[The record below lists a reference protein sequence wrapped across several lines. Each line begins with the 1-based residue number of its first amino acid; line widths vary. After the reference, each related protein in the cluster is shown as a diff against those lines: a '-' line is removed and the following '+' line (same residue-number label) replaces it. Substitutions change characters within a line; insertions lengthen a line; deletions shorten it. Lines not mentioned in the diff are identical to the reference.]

1 MTLFLL
7 LTSILF
13 ASNNAEFIKLS
24 HEQIAEGYRW
34 VEVGKSVP
42 SGTPAITIKANNRE
56 FIFYRLEK

>member
-1 MTLFLL
+1 MTIFLL

-34 VEVGKSVP
+34 VEVGKSIP

>member
-13 ASNNAEFIKLS
+13 ASNNAEFIKVS
-24 HEQIAEGYRW
+24 REQFAEGYRW

-42 SGTPAITIKANNRE
+42 SGTPAIIIKANNRE